1 MKKLNLNDYITLEM
15 ISSSDTMSRIELS
28 KILDVSPPAV
38 SKIIRKLQAKKLLL
52 NEDEVLK
59 SEGGRPRMA
68 IKLNK
73 EYKKII
79 GVNIALDYIDTT
91 VTYLDGEIIETRRRN
106 YR

>member
-59 SEGGRPRMA
+59 SEW
-68 IKLNK
+68 L
-73 EYKKII
+73 
-79 GVNIALDYIDTT
+79 
-91 VTYLDGEIIETRRRN
+91 
-106 YR
+106 